1 MELRSGLVT
10 VAAETTST
18 ISNTI
23 KLQPTMTSEGRTI
36 LSHCTTPANHSQDQ
50 TIAARRVMKAR
61 SLNTPI
67 SPEPN
72 LLNTLPLNIMFYIL
86 ACMKLKDHSGFSCS
100 SRWSL
105 LIANNWIVRERPKR
119 EVELDWF
126 VSKTGVEILRS
137 TYIGEPEF
145 YIGCT
150 REYGDGDEEDDDL

>member
-1 MELRSGLVT
+1 
-10 VAAETTST
+10 
-18 ISNTI
+18 
-23 KLQPTMTSEGRTI
+23 
-36 LSHCTTPANHSQDQ
+36 
-50 TIAARRVMKAR
+50 
-61 SLNTPI
+61 
-67 SPEPN
+67 
-72 LLNTLPLNIMFYIL
+72 
-86 ACMKLKDHSGFSCS
+86 MKLKDHSGFSCS